1 MVNIAASKFSL
12 VKNDFHNNIGTCP
25 LKLKQKKAKV
35 QKFQLPLQE
44 QYPEADDKDQLLTV
58 KSDQNSY
65 LVVGQG
71 AQPSKT
77 EGKTPE
83 IMFTVGNC

>member
-12 VKNDFHNNIGTCP
+12 VKDEFHNSIETCL

-44 QYPEADDKDQLLTV
+44 QYPEANDKDQLLTV
-58 KSDQNSY
+58 KSDQNSHK
-65 LVVGQG
+65 VAAQG
-71 AQPSKT
+71 VQPSKT
-77 EGKTPE
+77 QSKKAQM
-83 IMFTVGNC
+83 MFTVGNC